1 MDIVA
6 FYGAPTAV
14 NYINMPTDPLQ
25 HHNIINGP
33 KMGKRAVDV
42 DEKEINPCEKP
53 DYFAEWILRR
63 LTKAGDNVIV
73 AGFGAGRDLRGAL
86 NAGSKNKHVPT
97 AVQEW

>member
-1 MDIVA
+1 MRGDLNAGLNILGIKQDQKLPTEVDIVA

-53 DYFAEWILRR
+53 DYFAV
-63 LTKAGDNVIV
+63 DP
-73 AGFGAGRDLRGAL
+73 
-86 NAGSKNKHVPT
+86 S
-97 AVQEW
+97 